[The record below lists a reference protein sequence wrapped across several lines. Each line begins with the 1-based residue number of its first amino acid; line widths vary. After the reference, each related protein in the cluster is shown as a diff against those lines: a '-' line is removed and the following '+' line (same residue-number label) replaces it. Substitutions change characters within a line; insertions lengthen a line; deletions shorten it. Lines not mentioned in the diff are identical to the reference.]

1 MLLFMPLFVAC
12 SDDDKEIKIN
22 YDIDVIDG
30 DWLQYNSGEA
40 TATEAT
46 FSIKGYTYNGII
58 YATQGNACTQA
69 DTQEGFF
76 AFNHDTQYLRFSIM
90 SEKTGNLK
98 IRAFALQSA
107 SDCNISLLNVEFN
120 TIEEYS
126 RIVSKHEVEV
136 GDVIDNSYVAKAG
149 LSGAEF
155 TSLNPSTASVDS
167 EGNITALA
175 TGVTFVLAKA
185 GDKQVAVKIDV
196 KSKAWVY
203 ASYIGQTIDNVLNIF
218 GSPDVEGSTS
228 ETTDAVLYLSPAND
242 LNLSHI
248 QFQYDKTT
256 LEIVRILSIYIDKNN
271 FDAEADYIAKNYI
284 WNDNLGLYLDT
295 DNLHTSKINIS
306 PFESEGSYYIHYGS
320 TQYLLENGHY

>member
-58 YATQGNACTQA
+58 YATQGNACTQT

-76 AFNHDTQYLRFSIM
+76 VFNHDTQYLRFSIM

-175 TGVTFVLAKA
+175 AGVTFVLAKA

-196 KSKAWVY
+196 MSRARVY
-203 ASYIGQTIDNVLNIF
+203 SSYIGKSIDKILNIY
-218 GSPDVEGSTS
+218 GTPYDEGVTS
-228 ETTDAVLYLSPAND
+228 ATSYGVLYANPSND
-242 LNLSHI
+242 LNLSYI
-248 QFQYDKTT
+248 QFQYDAITR
-256 LEIVRILSIYIDKNN
+256 EIVVILAIFADKNAY
-271 FDAEADYIAKNYI
+271 DTEADYIDKHYF
-284 WNDNLGLYLDT
+284 WDNNNNLYLDT
-295 DNLHTSKINIS
+295 DNYYTAKINFT
-306 PFESEGSYYIHYGS
+306 PFEYEGSYYIQCGS
-320 TQYLLENGHY
+320 TSYFREYGHY